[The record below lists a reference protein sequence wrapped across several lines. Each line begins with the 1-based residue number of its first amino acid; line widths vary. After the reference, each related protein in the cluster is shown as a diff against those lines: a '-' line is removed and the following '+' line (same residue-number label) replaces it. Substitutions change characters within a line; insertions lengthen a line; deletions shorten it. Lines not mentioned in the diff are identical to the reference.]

1 MMLNSLTDVIDAE
14 VSLDD
19 IEIIICL
26 KQRLTANA

>member
-1 MMLNSLTDVIDAE
+1 MLNSLTDVIDAE

-26 KQRLTANA
+26 KQRLTATA

>member
-26 KQRLTANA
+26 KQRLTATA

>member
-26 KQRLTANA
+26 KQRLTGTA